1 MNNTQRVPATSFS
14 TALLTAGNYDSFLAL
29 VEPTPQSVNLYVH
42 HMYASVSLLADQA
55 HATFSDKNCRFDKR
69 SVLESCSEILFNLAQ
84 ITKLRGKLNIAKLE
98 QKFADASEASIVD
111 DAWIPGLRPDMNPKL
126 HRSLAFLL
134 LLIGQ
139 VRKLQ
144 PAAFAS
150 TSRSHHEVY
159 RSDKFVDDLVVVYAY
174 LVYFTRS
181 QNIQMQELMFESL
194 ASRIALKPELLPTLD
209 AFAVRVCELAD

>member
-29 VEPTPQSVNLYVH
+29 VEPTPQSANLYVH

-55 HATFSDKNCRFDKR
+55 HATFSDKNRRFDKR

-84 ITKLRGKLNIAKLE
+84 ITKLRGKLDIAKLE

-159 RSDKFVDDLVVVYAY
+159 RSDKFVDDLVVAYAY

-181 QNIQMQELMFESL
+181 QNIQMQELM
-194 ASRIALKPELLPTLD
+194 
-209 AFAVRVCELAD
+209 

>member
-29 VEPTPQSVNLYVH
+29 VEPTPQSANLYVH
-42 HMYASVSLLADQA
+42 HMYASVSFLADQA

-111 DAWIPGLRPDMNPKL
+111 DAWIPRSAARHEPEAPSFFGFLAAVDRSSSETPACGLC
-126 HRSLAFLL
+126 
-134 LLIGQ
+134 
-139 VRKLQ
+139 
-144 PAAFAS
+144 
-150 TSRSHHEVY
+150 VY
-159 RSDKFVDDLVVVYAY
+159 L
-174 LVYFTRS
+174 
-181 QNIQMQELMFESL
+181 SL
-194 ASRIALKPELLPTLD
+194 ASRSVPLRQ
-209 AFAVRVCELAD
+209 VRG